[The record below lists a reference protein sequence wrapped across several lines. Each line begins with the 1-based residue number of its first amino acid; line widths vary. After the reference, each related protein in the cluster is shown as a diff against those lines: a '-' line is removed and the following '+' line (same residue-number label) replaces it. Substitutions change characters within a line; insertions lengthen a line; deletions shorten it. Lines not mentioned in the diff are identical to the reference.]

1 MRSVSPLPLPPGR
14 RPRYEPGM
22 ECLEACDDSL
32 VDALTEMAEWQSG
45 ARVTEEA
52 GALFVVGQSRFP
64 TPYSNAVFPVDAT
77 ASPAGVLARAEALFA
92 DRRYFVWERGAGGGP
107 LGEAARARGFTLV
120 GDMPAMVIE
129 SPIPGGAAPGVEVRA
144 VNDAAGFADF
154 LRVSQL
160 AYAEAG
166 LPDRVAASL
175 FARPEVAMASS
186 VIAVGRIEGEPVSAA
201 LSITNGVTG
210 VGGVYWVGTPPALR
224 RRGGADAV
232 TRFVTNAAF
241 EQGACIVSLQA
252 SEAGEPVYTRLGY
265 REVGRYARWLSPA
278 RAPG

>member
-1 MRSVSPLPLPPGR
+1 
-14 RPRYEPGM
+14 M
-22 ECLEACDDSL
+22 ECFEACDDSL
-32 VDALTEMAEWQSG
+32 VDALTEMAEWQTG
-45 ARVTEEA
+45 ARVVEDA

-64 TPYSNAVFPVDAT
+64 TPYSNAAFPADVAV
-77 ASPAGVLARAEALFA
+77 SPEGLLARAEEVFT
-92 DRRYFVWERGAGGGP
+92 DRRYFVWERGTGGGP
-107 LGEAARARGFTLV
+107 LGVLAAARGFTAV

-129 SPIPGGAAPGVEVRA
+129 EPIAGDAPAGVEVRA
-144 VNDAAGFADF
+144 VTDVAGFAEF

-175 FARPEVAMASS
+175 FARPEVAIASS
-186 VIAVGRIEGEPVSAA
+186 VLAVGRIGGEAVSAA

-210 VGGVYWVGTPPALR
+210 VGGVYWVGTVPSGR
-224 RRGGADAV
+224 RRGAADAV

-252 SEAGEPVYTRLGY
+252 SEAGEPVYLRLGY
-265 REVGRYARWLSPA
+265 REVGRYARWLSPS
-278 RAPG
+278 RLPPGAA